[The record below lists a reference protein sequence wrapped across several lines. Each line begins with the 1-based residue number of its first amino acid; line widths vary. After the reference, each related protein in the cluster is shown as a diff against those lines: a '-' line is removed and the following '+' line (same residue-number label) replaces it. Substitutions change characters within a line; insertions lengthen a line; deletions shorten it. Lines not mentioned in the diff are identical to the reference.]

1 MSAPSDVGAVEELG
15 RDLSRLLGDGALPP
29 EAEEALRSLIALS
42 RRLASDKAGMAATI
56 AAQEGQIAAL
66 AAQAAALTAQIA
78 QLQRDLYGSR
88 SERRGDGAD
97 GSDDDEGADGKDG
110 RGGGR
115 PGRRKERGDAV
126 NDTGLRFNGQ
136 APVIDIAVTP
146 PEIEGLSVDD
156 YEVVSERVHCRL
168 AALECR
174 HVVIRYRHVT
184 VKIRETGAL
193 AGAPAREGVFK
204 NNCADVSF
212 VAALLIDKFLWHLPL
227 YRQHRMLAAAGI
239 AVNRGSLSLWANRAI
254 ALLKPIHDAQWRS
267 VLQSAVIQM
276 DETPIRAGRHPGKP
290 GSMKKGY
297 FWPVLGDR
305 GEVVFPFAGSRR
317 HRHAAEFLGDYAG
330 TLVSDG
336 YGAYEAYVAARN
348 GAVRHQGCWIHT
360 RRNFW
365 EQKDDHPA
373 MAGEAL
379 ALIGALYTIEEEI
392 DGRPPAARLIARR
405 TRSRAAVD
413 GFWDWCGRTLEE
425 EALTPKHP
433 IRKAIRYA
441 VERRATLEVFLDDP
455 DVPPDTNRIENKLR
469 PAKLGQ
475 RNWLFAWTELGAE
488 NIGIVNGLLATCR
501 MQGVDPRIW
510 LTDVLLR
517 IDTHPAS
524 RVDELTPR
532 RWKTLFADDP
542 LTSDVAA
549 ATAGAASR
557 RRKRGGVALAVAPD
571 GDVDPLQKRRKLGP
585 RQRQR
590 LPTRRPGRREQALLQ
605 ALGPDEEPAM
615 LEAENLHHRPPAVDE
630 HVPAP
635 AGGVLPEMARDQR
648 AQPVEAAAQ
657 IRRFRRQPDAARRP
671 DLHKTA
677 GLAATLAAG
686 LASGETE
693 PAAPALKRL
702 PRHPPGPRRSSP
714 ASRPSAR
721 NPPSGPATP
730 PRPETSGRYG
740 RQPPPKHRP
749 P

>member
-1 MSAPSDVGAVEELG
+1 MSVPSDVGAVEALD
-15 RDLSRLLGDGALPP
+15 RDLSRLLGGGAVAP

-42 RRLASDKAGMAATI
+42 RRLASDNVNMAATI
-56 AAQEGQIAAL
+56 AAQEGQIAEL
-66 AAQAAALTAQIA
+66 AAQVAALTAQIA

-97 GSDDDEGADGKDG
+97 GSDGDEAADGKDG
-110 RGGGR
+110 RRGGR

-184 VKIRETGAL
+184 VKIRETGVL

-204 NNCADVSF
+204 NSCADVSF

-239 AVNRGSLSLWANRAI
+239 TVNRGSLSLWANRAI

-317 HRHAAEFLGDYAG
+317 HRHAAEVLGDYAG

-373 MAGEAL
+373 MAADAL
-379 ALIGALYTIEEEI
+379 ALIGAIYRIEEEI
-392 DGRPPAARLIARR
+392 DGRPPAERLIARR

-441 VERRATLEVFLDDP
+441 VERRATLEVFLADP

-549 ATAGAASR
+549 ATAGRLHAAAS
-557 RRKRGGVALAVAPD
+557 
-571 GDVDPLQKRRKLGP
+571 
-585 RQRQR
+585 
-590 LPTRRPGRREQALLQ
+590 
-605 ALGPDEEPAM
+605 
-615 LEAENLHHRPPAVDE
+615 
-630 HVPAP
+630 
-635 AGGVLPEMARDQR
+635 
-648 AQPVEAAAQ
+648 AAA
-657 IRRFRRQPDAARRP
+657 
-671 DLHKTA
+671 
-677 GLAATLAAG
+677 
-686 LASGETE
+686 
-693 PAAPALKRL
+693 
-702 PRHPPGPRRSSP
+702 
-714 ASRPSAR
+714 
-721 NPPSGPATP
+721 
-730 PRPETSGRYG
+730 
-740 RQPPPKHRP
+740 
-749 P
+749 